1 MFYLKLPENCVEFN
15 YSSRAQVA
23 NYSIAPIKTTHDA
36 NYSTGALIQTTKDAN
51 YSTGALK
58 ITHNANYSIGPK

>member
-1 MFYLKLPENCVEFN
+1 MLITPLEPYKN
-15 YSSRAQVA
+15 YSGCKILQWCLNKV
-23 NYSIAPIKTTHDA
+23 IQDA
-36 NYSTGALIQTTKDAN
+36 NYSTVDLMQTTKDAN